1 MLDQEI
7 MDDLP
12 HYIKPVSASF
22 MDQYPDTTLEGP
34 IQVIADQEF
43 DFGKFGC

>member
-12 HYIKPVSASF
+12 HDIKPVSACF
-22 MDQYPDTTLEGP
+22 MDQYPDTTLEST
-34 IQVIADQEF
+34 IQIITDLEF
-43 DFGKFGC
+43 DFGKFYC